1 MHCDI
6 SKGGAKMR
14 LLIMFFFAGL
24 VLAAPSD
31 NKGNSGGSQKNSA
44 PKPKNNRQ
52 AQQSLTGC
60 VDEQDGNYV
69 LLDDRMLNKLADLE
83 AVPASNEAFFAKHL
97 GHKVTVKGSKSSDQD
112 GKFKVTSI
120 EDLAA
125 VCAPG
130 GNQQ

>member
-1 MHCDI
+1 M
-6 SKGGAKMR
+6 KGGAKMR
-14 LLIMFFFAGL
+14 LSILFLIMFAGL
-24 VLAAPSD
+24 VVAAPSD
-31 NKGNSGGSQKNSA
+31 EKGNPEGSQKNSA
-44 PKPKNNRQ
+44 PKSKSNRQ

-69 LLDDRMLNKLADLE
+69 LLDDRMLNKLTDLE

-125 VCAPG
+125 VCAPAQG
-130 GNQQ
+130 GNQE

>member
-1 MHCDI
+1 
-6 SKGGAKMR
+6 MR
-14 LLIMFFFAGL
+14 LLTLFLIMLASL
-24 VLAAPSD
+24 AMAAPSED
-31 NKGNSGGSQKNSA
+31 KGSPEGSQKKSTQ
-44 PKPKNNRQ
+44 KSKSSRQ

-69 LLDDRMLNKLADLE
+69 LLDDRMLNKLTDLE

-112 GKFKVTSI
+112 SKFKVTSI

-125 VCAPG
+125 VCAPAQG
-130 GNQQ
+130 GNQE